1 MMPRIDFGHFY
12 KFVASV
18 GLVLVAASIAL
29 PWLFSQTT
37 AVLNIPAGSIAKL
50 TDVSQVV
57 ILQRQQ
63 ALSWAQVAVP
73 WVAVGLFICGV
84 ASLVWGLA
92 GWKKRQAVLDT
103 GEDLDLSKKKA
114 AFEAMSPQDVEKKL
128 EAETTAPE
136 LTTPAT
142 PPIGEEGPTPAPA
155 GMGSGRLVQPPVYD
169 RPDRQ
174 ARMEL
179 LRSYEETTAL
189 LLRRSFGDAF
199 SVNSNVR
206 LTTGSGAGAGIDVL
220 LDPMDGTPWGQLA
233 VDVRVLPSTVF
244 RMRLPEVMMQ
254 MAIVTR
260 DLKGGAVFTGTRGRP
275 RAAAVTCVI
284 ILIEEDDPR
293 RGRQDDS
300 WRLQISRANSVLRR
314 PVGAVVVNAAKLA
327 YLRPDEL
334 RDAVASAW
342 SDGEGNVSILR

>member
-1 MMPRIDFGHFY
+1 
-12 KFVASV
+12 
-18 GLVLVAASIAL
+18 
-29 PWLFSQTT
+29 
-37 AVLNIPAGSIAKL
+37 
-50 TDVSQVV
+50 
-57 ILQRQQ
+57 
-63 ALSWAQVAVP
+63 
-73 WVAVGLFICGV
+73 
-84 ASLVWGLA
+84 
-92 GWKKRQAVLDT
+92 
-103 GEDLDLSKKKA
+103 
-114 AFEAMSPQDVEKKL
+114 
-128 EAETTAPE
+128 
-136 LTTPAT
+136 
-142 PPIGEEGPTPAPA
+142 
-155 GMGSGRLVQPPVYD
+155 
-169 RPDRQ
+169 
-174 ARMEL
+174 
-179 LRSYEETTAL
+179 
-189 LLRRSFGDAF
+189 
-199 SVNSNVR
+199 
-206 LTTGSGAGAGIDVL
+206 
-220 LDPMDGTPWGQLA
+220 MDGTPWGQLA